1 MTRVA
6 AAAWLLGALAALCLL
21 GDVATLW
28 LHVPKSP
35 NEGWNAYHAVAALA
49 GQGLYPGRDTL
60 LFNNYPPLSYF
71 VTAPL
76 GRMLGDQIV
85 AGRIIALLSTL
96 GVALALGRAALLM
109 GCGRR
114 EAWLAAMMFLASP
127 WVLTKIGPIDDPQ
140 LLGNFLDALGLVVV
154 LRGPERAGHILLAA
168 ALFAAALFIKL
179 LFVALPLTVLVWLA
193 LTGRRRGALLL
204 AVTGTALGVGGILA
218 SDALLHIHLLEHV
231 FSARVYDPGQ
241 ILAHPGQWLVT
252 GALPL
257 AATLSLWRVRADPYA
272 MLAALYVSVAL
283 PLALFFSGGEG
294 VSAGPTFELSMA
306 VALGSAVFLSLWNGR
321 AAERKT
327 ASHFSW
333 PTLLPY
339 LFSLAVTLLALEAG
353 LSFFGL
359 WSSSPSAFKSFAD
372 RGAAAAAIAEVRAA
386 KGPVLCEMLALCY
399 WADQPPEV
407 DAFGLG
413 QAFQR
418 HTRDESELITRL
430 DARSWA
436 LIELTPHSSF
446 GFSPRIQAALTRNYR
461 LTRADSQGSFY
472 LPRQRP

>member
-35 NEGWNAYHAVAALA
+35 NEGWNAYHAMAALA

-96 GVALALGRAALLM
+96 GAALALGRAALRM
-109 GCGRR
+109 GCGRAQ
-114 EAWLAAMMFLASP
+114 AWLAATMFLASP

-154 LRGPERAGHILLAA
+154 VRSPGRSGHILLAA
-168 ALFAAALFIKL
+168 ALFAAAMFIKL

-193 LTGRRRGALLL
+193 LTGRRRSALLL
-204 AVTGTALGVGGILA
+204 GVTGIALGVGGILA

-231 FSARVYDPGQ
+231 FSARVYNPGQ

-257 AATLSLWRVRADPYA
+257 AATLSLWRGRADPYA
-272 MLAALYVSVAL
+272 MLAALYASVAL

-306 VALGSAVFLSLWNGR
+306 VALGSAVFLSR
-321 AAERKT
+321 DR
-327 ASHFSW
+327 
-333 PTLLPY
+333 LPPR
-339 LFSLAVTLLALEAG
+339 LFAVAVALLALEAG

-372 RGAAAAAIAEVRAA
+372 RGAAAAAIADVRAA
-386 KGPVLCEMLALCY
+386 KGPVLCEMMALCY
-399 WADQPPEV
+399 WAGQPPQV

-418 HTRDESELITRL
+418 HTRDESDLTTRL

-461 LTRADSQGSFY
+461 LTRTDSQGSFY
-472 LPRQRP
+472 LPRQKP